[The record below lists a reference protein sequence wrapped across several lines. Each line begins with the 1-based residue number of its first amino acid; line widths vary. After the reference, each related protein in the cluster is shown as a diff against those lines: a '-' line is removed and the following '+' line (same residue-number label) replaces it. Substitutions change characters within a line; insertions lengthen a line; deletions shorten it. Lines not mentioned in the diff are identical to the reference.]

1 MKGMI
6 VKISNKE
13 RNQNNQPKQ
22 IKSKSSVG
30 STLLIIFLIVV
41 IMVTSSIGL
50 YAWAKYTSL
59 INGNATAQVAKW
71 SFKLVDGVTETSD
84 VIEFAF
90 TRTDGYEHVA
100 EGRLAPGTFGEFE
113 IGIDARGTETILEYV
128 IEVELENKPTY
139 LKFYKDEDKTEE
151 IKVADDKFEV
161 KGFMSLED
169 VKEIKTETIYWDWP
183 YENGDDVTDTND
195 AGKLVTMQVSV
206 TGYEVLEQSSQEEET
221 LVTLADV
228 VEVGDY
234 VTYDASLGLAEP
246 VTYTTDSSITGHTT
260 SSTFSSSESMQW
272 RVLSV
277 DREAGKVEL
286 MSADPTSS
294 DLYLSGRTGYINA
307 EDVLNDIGAVYGHGK
322 GATGGRSINL
332 EDVEQYSSYDP
343 YTYKISYSSTG
354 YYGGIRTYTR
364 GDYFVDIGDGA
375 IEGGTPNTT
384 SGYTECIK
392 ADSTHPVTAKQTY
405 YYYIAK
411 EYFENETIY
420 NMLFRNAANTGY
432 KNEFWLASRYVDL
445 NGSSYCY
452 FRVREVGSGSVTG
465 NRLAGSDN
473 SGAYSC
479 NYRVVPVVSL
489 ESNILTSGKD
499 SSGVWQLKVD

>member
-1 MKGMI
+1 M
-6 VKISNKE
+6 SNNE
-13 RNQNNQPKQ
+13 RNQNNQKKQ

-50 YAWAKYTSL
+50 YAWAKYTSS

-84 VIEFAF
+84 VIEFEF

-113 IGIDARGTETILEYV
+113 IGIDARGTETVLEYV

-221 LVTLADV
+221 LVTLADM

-234 VTYDASLGLAEP
+234 VNYDASLGLAEP
-246 VTYTTDSSITGHTT
+246 VTYTTDSSITGYAT

-277 DREAGKVEL
+277 DREAGTVEL

-294 DLYLSGRTGYINA
+294 DLFFSGRTGYINA

-322 GATGGRSINL
+322 GATGGRSINI
-332 EDVEQYSSYDP
+332 EDIEKYSSYDP
-343 YTYKISYSSTG
+343 VKEYKNNYSSNGTV
-354 YYGGIRTYTR
+354 GGTRTYTS
-364 GDYFVDIGDGA
+364 GTFIKGEG
-375 IEGGTPNTT
+375 ITGGTDDEN
-384 SGYTECIK
+384 
-392 ADSTHPVTAKQTY
+392 DSRLVIASSSNPVTVTQTY
-405 YYYIAK
+405 YYYSSPSQ
-411 EYFENETIY
+411 YFENQNAY
-420 NMLFRNAANTGY
+420 NTMVSGRGD
-432 KNEFWLASRYVDL
+432 FWLASRCVHL
-445 NGSSYCY
+445 NPTACNY
-452 FRVREVGSGSVTG
+452 FVRYAGGIRIDAGYLYDSTG
-465 NRLAGSDN
+465 NN
-473 SGAYSC
+473 SIQLYG
-479 NYRVVPVVSL
+479 VVPVVSL